1 MSILEFPRVYFSG
14 QVSWDPVTTNNN
26 TMQSWNATY
35 DEANADPQLEGNT
48 VGTAKVQAYRAAAIA
63 QIPQQNWDPDG
74 TYRSFFY
81 NSCVS
86 GVDLG
91 KGLDTTDPFVKAP
104 VNLAGMLVDAEPY
117 GPYSSQLFF
126 DSLGLGIDGGCR
138 ILGTPVRRSSDRY
151 INFFADQSNS
161 MIAGVASVLWQSCY
175 LWDGTPGATHPT
187 LRIDAFDSPAL
198 LALQAH
204 MGKPGVKGL
213 MARFATWHT
222 IYYNDPALSN
232 TSPAVDLHA
241 KDLVAKFA
249 AGGFQPN
256 PARSHMVGTVGL
268 WRDGDPMHEPGDR
281 ALVTTQTRVPVGG
294 DVPKPVPFGTS
305 WARFDR
311 DRVAIDL
318 SNCVP
323 WINRKLDKANV
334 GPLYLV
340 GTDGKTIATIP
351 AAQYSQDAY
360 MKTSGIVDARIASND
375 VAQLKG
381 DLSLVADIKGEDGK
395 AKRVVLLEEKALR
408 AIPIEPNFYVDQGDP
423 ASAEVQVY
431 DRGKPAGK
439 GIKVT
444 MTEVGAFENNPLVA
458 ETDAKGIASFPLKTG
473 TPTVTQLV
481 FQPGPDP
488 VLPVTPNNF
497 DPQVFTYMYLRVLPA
512 DDDVAKLPPT
522 WANVHDKVLSYW
534 EALAPCMDNWLALGN
549 EAQVRAYAAVL
560 RKLTDPDYFEHFRYM
575 PVSRD
580 LTRGQRTLLY
590 AFLDSPAAAPKAPSP
605 KTGALPPKDEG
616 PDFAKLARAMR

>member
-1 MSILEFPRVYFSG
+1 MSILEFPRIYFSG

-26 TMQSWNATY
+26 TMPTWNATY
-35 DEANADPQLEGNT
+35 DEANADPQLDGDT
-48 VGTAKVQAYRAAAIA
+48 IKAPQVADYRQAAID
-63 QIPQQNWDPDG
+63 QIPAQNWDPDG

-91 KGLDTTDPFVKAP
+91 KGLDTSDPFVRAP

-126 DSLGLGIDGGCR
+126 DTLGLGIDGGCR

-151 INFFADQSNS
+151 INFFADQSNN

-175 LWDGTPGATHPT
+175 LWDPTPGAAHPT

-198 LALQAH
+198 LALRAQ
-204 MGKPGVKGL
+204 MGKPGIKGL
-213 MARFATWHT
+213 MARFVTWHT

-232 TSPAVDLHA
+232 GSPAVDAHA
-241 KDLVAKFA
+241 ADLVAKFK

-256 PARSHMVGTVGL
+256 PARSQMVGTVGL

-281 ALVTTQTRVPVGG
+281 ALITSQIPVPVGG
-294 DVPKPVPFGTS
+294 DVPKPVPFGS
-305 WARFDR
+305 GWAHVDGDR
-311 DRVAIDL
+311 IALDL

-323 WINRKLDKANV
+323 WINRKLHKADV

-340 GTDGKTIATIP
+340 GTNGKTIATIP
-351 AAQYSQDAY
+351 PAQYSEDAY
-360 MKTSGIVDARIASND
+360 LKTSGIVDAKIASSD
-375 VAQLKG
+375 AAQLNG
-381 DLSLVADIKGEDGK
+381 DLSLVADIKGADGK
-395 AKRVVLLEEKALR
+395 AKRVTLLKEKALR
-408 AIPIEPNFYVDQGDP
+408 AIPVEPNFYVDQNDE
-423 ASAEVQVY
+423 ASTEVQVY
-431 DRGKPAGK
+431 DRGKPVGK

-444 MTEVGAFENNPLVA
+444 MSEVGSLENNPLVA

-473 TPTVTQLV
+473 VPTVSQLV

-497 DPQVFTYMYLRVLPA
+497 NPQVFTYMYLRVLPA
-512 DDDVAKLPPT
+512 DDDIAKLPPT

-534 EALAPCMDNWLALGN
+534 EALAPCMDNWLALGD
-549 EAQVRAYAAVL
+549 EKQVRAYAAVI
-560 RKLTDPDYFEHFRYM
+560 RKLTAPDYFERFRYM

-580 LTRGQRTLLY
+580 LTKGQRTLLY
-590 AFLDSPAAAPKAPSP
+590 AFLNSPVGAPKLTAAP
-605 KTGALPPKDEG
+605 PPPPDDEG
-616 PDFAKLARAMR
+616 PDFAELARAMR

>member
-1 MSILEFPRVYFSG
+1 MSILEFPRIYFSG
-14 QVSWDPVTTNNN
+14 AVSWDPVTTNNN
-26 TMQSWNATY
+26 TMPTWDATY
-35 DEANADPQLEGNT
+35 DEANADPQLD
-48 VGTAKVQAYRAAAIA
+48 GTTIGAAQVKAYRAAAIA
-63 QIPQQNWDPDG
+63 QIPGQNWDPDG

-91 KGLDTTDPFVKAP
+91 KGLDTKDPFVKAP

-126 DSLGLGIDGGCR
+126 DTLGLGIDGGCR

-151 INFFADQSNS
+151 INFFADRSNN

-175 LWDGTPGATHPT
+175 LWDGTPGAAHPT

-198 LALQAH
+198 LALRAH

-213 MARFATWHT
+213 MARFVTWHT
-222 IYYNDPALSN
+222 IYYNDPALFN
-232 TSPAVDLHA
+232 GSPQVDVHA
-241 KDLVAKFA
+241 QDLVAKFA

-281 ALVTTQTRVPVGG
+281 ALVTSQTPVPVRG
-294 DVPKPVPFGTS
+294 PMPVPFGTA
-305 WARFDR
+305 WARYDGDR
-311 DRVAIDL
+311 IAIDL

-323 WINRKLDKANV
+323 WINRKLDKADV
-334 GPLYLV
+334 GPLTLL
-340 GTDGKTIATIP
+340 GPDGKTVVATIP
-351 AAQYSQDAY
+351 AAQYSEDSY
-360 MKTSGIVDARIASND
+360 LKTSGIVDARITTKDAS
-375 VAQLKG
+375 QLTG
-381 DLSLVADIKGEDGK
+381 DLSLVATIAGEDGK
-395 AKRVVLLEEKALR
+395 PKQVTLLKEKALR
-408 AIPIEPNFYVDQGDP
+408 AIPIEPNFYVDQSDK
-423 ASAEVQVY
+423 AAAEVQVY

-444 MTEVGAFENNPLVA
+444 MSEVGALENNPLVA
-458 ETDAKGIASFPLKTG
+458 ETNAKGIASFPLKTSV
-473 TPTVTQLV
+473 PTVTQLV

-497 DPQVFTYMYLRVLPA
+497 NPQVFTYMYLRVLPA
-512 DDDVAKLPPT
+512 DDDIAKLPPT

-534 EALAPCMDNWLALGN
+534 EALAPCMDNWLRLGD
-549 EAQVRAYAAVL
+549 EKQVRAYAAVI
-560 RKLTDPDYFEHFRYM
+560 RKLTAPDYFERFRYM

-590 AFLDSPAAAPKAPSP
+590 AFLDSPAAAPSLKA
-605 KTGALPPKDEG
+605 TATPPEEEG